1 MELELIEH
9 QLSVH
14 EVRLYGRI
22 DSMTTPALKQSFK
35 AMTRNQQCNVILDL
49 RDVTFL
55 DSAGL
60 GLLVSVLHA
69 VRACVLHAVRA
80 CGGSMCCLIL
90 PGSPVESIF
99 AMVRFKDVFTIYN
112 TPEEAFQHF
121 HF

>member
-22 DSMTTPALKQSFK
+22 DSMTTPALKESFK

-69 VRACVLHAVRA
+69 VRAC
-80 CGGSMCCLIL
+80 GGSMCCLIL

-99 AMVRFKDVFTIYN
+99 AMVRFKDVFTIYH